1 MSTWTILSSYISE
14 PGGNICMN
22 ALSGLKT
29 ASEVVQC
36 DLSWWYENRCCW
48 LDGAHLAG
56 GEETSRQEHW
66 PKCEIF
72 LLEYLVF
79 LIWIELNCN
88 ASLIDFKHKV
98 SCLLFGS
105 MLKSQK
111 PKHGKEYLSVWV
123 TGLLSESKIQLTIWL
138 FILALMNRREA
149 SLLNSMRGSHAY
161 QSEWR
166 IGAATQWW
174 RRRVLGAVIYA
185 NAAGGSC
192 S

>member
-1 MSTWTILSSYISE
+1 
-14 PGGNICMN
+14 MN
-22 ALSGLKT
+22 YPFLL
-29 ASEVVQC
+29 
-36 DLSWWYENRCCW
+36 
-48 LDGAHLAG
+48 HLRARG
-56 GEETSRQEHW
+56 KHMHECTEW
-66 PKCEIF
+66 PKNSIRGCAMWPLLMIWKQMLLVGRCPSGRRRRDKQTGTLTKMWNISVGIF
-72 LLEYLVF
+72 GISNLN
-79 LIWIELNCN
+79 WIELNCN

-161 QSEWR
+161 QS
-166 IGAATQWW
+166 
-174 RRRVLGAVIYA
+174 
-185 NAAGGSC
+185 
-192 S
+192 

>member
-1 MSTWTILSSYISE
+1 MKQGASSLCESAVFKTKIHFKMSTWTILSSYISE
-14 PGGNICMN
+14 PGGNICMS

-56 GEETSRQEHW
+56 GEQTSRQKHW
-66 PKCEIF
+66 PKSEIF

-79 LIWIELNCN
+79 LIWTKIELRYLSDRFQAQTLLPSLWFN
-88 ASLIDFKHKV
+88 ARIT
-98 SCLLFGS
+98 
-105 MLKSQK
+105 K
-111 PKHGKEYLSVWV
+111 PKHGKEYLSAWV

-149 SLLNSMRGSHAY
+149 SLLNSMGGSHAY
-161 QSEWR
+161 QS
-166 IGAATQWW
+166 
-174 RRRVLGAVIYA
+174 
-185 NAAGGSC
+185 
-192 S
+192 